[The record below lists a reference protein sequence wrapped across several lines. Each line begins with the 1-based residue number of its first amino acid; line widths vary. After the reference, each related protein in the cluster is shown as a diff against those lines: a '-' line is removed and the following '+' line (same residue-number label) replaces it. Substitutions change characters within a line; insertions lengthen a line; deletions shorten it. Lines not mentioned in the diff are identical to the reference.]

1 MSRILLFDRIII
13 IIYSTSLSEVKHI
26 TQREQIARREEIL
39 IFHKKRYFI
48 YLSKK
53 DSDDRM
59 SERIGL
65 SALR

>member
-1 MSRILLFDRIII
+1 MSKILLFNCNIIF
-13 IIYSTSLSEVKHI
+13 IYSTFLSEVKYI